1 MSEVGELR
9 SVEPKWMSMGVQRV
23 RTGQAWGRVVRCRAK
38 MGEYGSAE
46 RDDRAR
52 TRELLGVE
60 IRRVDMGGQKEPQC
74 RAEQGRNM

>member
-1 MSEVGELR
+1 
-9 SVEPKWMSMGVQRV
+9 
-23 RTGQAWGRVVRCRAK
+23 

-52 TRELLGVE
+52 
-60 IRRVDMGGQKEPQC
+60 IKRVDKGGQKEPQC